1 MCKNEKNSLINCPC
15 PGSGCRSKLCAAKI
29 HLPAAETTS
38 ACRDVQIYQHSHT
51 GHSAGYRKHLQTLPL
66 KVPSVKGFEWG
77 TNNSPEGFNEGL
89 THCFVVSFDDEKGRQ
104 AYWDN
109 PAHNDFVNNH
119 LKPYMEKV
127 LVVDY
132 FVNQ

>member
-1 MCKNEKNSLINCPC
+1 MKKTTVLFALALTTVAVLSFVPQTTFF
-15 PGSGCRSKLCAAKI
+15 KI
-29 HLPAAETTS
+29 PQKVLRHVVMFKFTPTATPAI
-38 ACRDVQIYQHSHT
+38 VQDIENT
-51 GHSAGYRKHLQTLPL
+51 FKALQA

-89 THCFVVSFDDEKGRQ
+89 THCFVVSFDDEQGRQ

>member
-1 MCKNEKNSLINCPC
+1 MKKTAILIALALAMVAVQSFVQQTAINSPQQVLRHVVMFKFT
-15 PGSGCRSKLCAAKI
+15 SSAT
-29 HLPAAETTS
+29 PAIVKDIENTFKA
-38 ACRDVQIYQHSHT
+38 
-51 GHSAGYRKHLQTLPL
+51 LPL
-66 KVPSVKGFEWG
+66 KIPSVKGFEWG

>member
-1 MCKNEKNSLINCPC
+1 MKKTTTLFVLALTTVAVLSFVPQTFLK
-15 PGSGCRSKLCAAKI
+15 SQQKVLRHVVMFKFT
-29 HLPAAETTS
+29 PAATP
-38 ACRDVQIYQHSHT
+38 AIVQDIENT
-51 GHSAGYRKHLQTLPL
+51 FKALPV

>member
-1 MCKNEKNSLINCPC
+1 MKKTVVMVVLALTMVAVQSFVQQTAINSPQQVLRHVVMFKFTSSATPAI
-15 PGSGCRSKLCAAKI
+15 AKDI
-29 HLPAAETTS
+29 ENTFKA
-38 ACRDVQIYQHSHT
+38 
-51 GHSAGYRKHLQTLPL
+51 LPL
-66 KVPSVKGFEWG
+66 KIPSVKGFEWG

>member
-1 MCKNEKNSLINCPC
+1 MKKIALLIA
-15 PGSGCRSKLCAAKI
+15 LVLAVVA
-29 HLPAAETTS
+29 
-38 ACRDVQIYQHSHT
+38 VQSFVQQKSIYQQQKLLRHVVMFKFTST
-51 GHSAGYRKHLQTLPL
+51 ATLAIVQDIENTFKALPL

-127 LVVDY
+127 LAVDY

>member
-1 MCKNEKNSLINCPC
+1 MK
-15 PGSGCRSKLCAAKI
+15 KI
-29 HLPAAETTS
+29 ALFIALVLAVV
-38 ACRDVQIYQHSHT
+38 AVQSFVQQKFIYQQQKLLRHVVMFKFTST
-51 GHSAGYRKHLQTLPL
+51 ATLAIVQDIENTFKALPL
-66 KVPSVKGFEWG
+66 KAPSVKGFEWG

>member
-1 MCKNEKNSLINCPC
+1 MKKTTVLFALALTTVAVLSFVPQT
-15 PGSGCRSKLCAAKI
+15 KFFKI
-29 HLPAAETTS
+29 PQKVLRHVVMFKFTPTATPAI
-38 ACRDVQIYQHSHT
+38 VQDIENT
-51 GHSAGYRKHLQTLPL
+51 FKALQA

-89 THCFVVSFDDEKGRQ
+89 THCFVVSFDDEQGRQ

-109 PAHNDFVNNH
+109 PAHNDFVNTH

>member
-1 MCKNEKNSLINCPC
+1 MKKTVVMVVLALTMVAVQSFVQQTAINSPQQVLRHVVMFKFT
-15 PGSGCRSKLCAAKI
+15 SSAT
-29 HLPAAETTS
+29 PAIVKDIENTFKA
-38 ACRDVQIYQHSHT
+38 
-51 GHSAGYRKHLQTLPL
+51 LPL
-66 KVPSVKGFEWG
+66 KIPSVKGFEWG

-127 LVVDY
+127 LVIDY